1 MVSWGAVVG
10 TEAEIEE
17 RMARTRQIQRASIPK
32 SFTSRGSTPRPR
44 GAVAVL
50 VVSALAAL
58 WAAAMLS
65 PIGSLINAYM
75 FVFIVFFAGP
85 VTLVS
90 LSLTVMAG
98 LVATDRIVLLIRHRV
113 LLQSAHRSLGI
124 IAVIALVLHVLTKI
138 TAGHISTS
146 KALLPFVSGAG
157 VYVGLGTVAGVLM
170 VSVLWTGLVRVR
182 FAGIGKPWLWRA
194 LHSVSYAAWPIAL
207 VHGLQ
212 AGRAAA
218 TWVTVS
224 YLLCVALVAGALLI
238 RLSVSLG
245 RKREEQGQGTGSL
258 APVGKAARS
267 AGPVRTR
274 LGTAPAKRRTA
285 DEIRASRQGSP
296 VTSGHRSATDSQR
309 SGRDSRWDDDTMSGR
324 RSDPDIRI
332 GRSDD
337 TMGGRRSDD
346 TMGGRRSDDTMGGRR
361 SDPDTRIGRSDDTM
375 GGRRSDPDTRIGR
388 ADGVDTST
396 GRDDDRGT
404 RVGRR
409 RRESLNDLRDNG
421 SEAAIDSWARA
432 GESDTTDSAPRRSD
446 RFAVPEVPLERDV
459 ATGAGPDAPPSDP
472 ELPWDSPRRWATGEP
487 EDPWDRPR
495 RGSDDSAYRRPSAD
509 EDEPLR
515 AADRDEPRPPVAD
528 EERRSRYDTD
538 GAGRRSWREPDD
550 EPATTGTPRS
560 GRRRRAADEEP
571 ATERAGRRAKVDDD
585 AEESTAEWGRAAR
598 YEPNLAAGRDDD
610 DDADRPAVID
620 IASRRSRKSG
630 EPPSRSS
637 RRKKSDDAAEEGAYW
652 TNLKGE
658 TR

>member
-1 MVSWGAVVG
+1 
-10 TEAEIEE
+10 
-17 RMARTRQIQRASIPK
+17 
-32 SFTSRGSTPRPR
+32 
-44 GAVAVL
+44 
-50 VVSALAAL
+50 
-58 WAAAMLS
+58 MLS
-65 PIGSLINAYM
+65 PIGNLINAYM

-138 TAGHISTS
+138 TAGHVGAGA
-146 KALLPFVSGAG
+146 ALLPFVGGAT

-170 VSVLWTGLVRVR
+170 VSVLWTGLIRVR
-182 FAGIGKPWLWRA
+182 FAGVGKPWLWRA

-224 YLLCVALVAGALLI
+224 YLLCVALVVGALLV

-245 RKREEQGQGTGSL
+245 RKREEQGQGTGSI
-258 APVGKAARS
+258 APVGRAAR
-267 AGPVRTR
+267 ARGPVRTGT
-274 LGTAPAKRRTA
+274 GTAPAKRRTA
-285 DEIRASRQGSP
+285 DEIRASRQSSP
-296 VTSGHRSATDSQR
+296 ATSGRRSATDSRR

-324 RSDPDIRI
+324 KNDPEIRIGRADDTMSGRKGDPEIRIGRGDDTMSGRKGDPEIRVGRADTGDIRI
-332 GRSDD
+332 GRTD
-337 TMGGRRSDD
+337 TGDI
-346 TMGGRRSDDTMGGRR
+346 
-361 SDPDTRIGRSDDTM
+361 P
-375 GGRRSDPDTRIGR
+375 
-388 ADGVDTST
+388 T

-409 RRESLNDLRDNG
+409 RRESLNDLRGDG

-432 GESDTTDSAPRRSD
+432 GESDATDSSRRRSD
-446 RFAVPEVPLERDV
+446 RFTVPEVPLGRDV
-459 ATGAGPDAPPSDP
+459 ETGVAGDLPVGDP
-472 ELPWDSPRRWATGEP
+472 ELPWDSPRRWATGDS

-495 RGSDDSAYRRPSAD
+495 RGADDSAYRRPLAD
-509 EDEPLR
+509 EDAPLR
-515 AADRDEPRPPVAD
+515 AADRDESRTPVAD
-528 EERRSRYDTD
+528 EERRPRRAADDEGRPRYDTD

-550 EPATTGTPRS
+550 EPTTGATRS
-560 GRRRRAADEEP
+560 GRRRRAAEEEP
-571 ATERAGRRAKVDDD
+571 ATERAGRRAKDDDD

-598 YEPNLAAGRDDD
+598 YEPNLAAGRGDD
-610 DDADRPAVID
+610 DDADRPSLTD
-620 IASRRSRKSG
+620 LASRRTRKSG

-637 RRKKSDDAAEEGAYW
+637 RRKEPDEAAEEGAYW
-652 TNLKGE
+652 TNLKGGA
-658 TR
+658 R

>member
-1 MVSWGAVVG
+1 
-10 TEAEIEE
+10 
-17 RMARTRQIQRASIPK
+17 MARTRQIQRASIPK
-32 SFTSRGSTPRPR
+32 SFTSRGSTPRPK
-44 GAVAVL
+44 GALAVL
-50 VVSALAAL
+50 VVSVLAAL

-138 TAGHISTS
+138 TAGHVSAGT
-146 KALLPFVSGAG
+146 AFLPFVGGAN

-182 FAGIGKPWLWRA
+182 FAGVGKPWLWRA

-224 YLLCVALVAGALLI
+224 YLLCVALVVGALLV

-267 AGPVRTR
+267 AGPVRNGI
-274 LGTAPAKRRTA
+274 GTAPAKRRTA
-285 DEIRASRQGSP
+285 DEIRASRQNSP
-296 VTSGHRSATDSQR
+296 VTAGRRSATDGR
-309 SGRDSRWDDDTMSGR
+309 GSGRDSRWDDDTMSGR

-332 GRSDD
+332 GRA
-337 TMGGRRSDD
+337 
-346 TMGGRRSDDTMGGRR
+346 DDTMGGRR
-361 SDPDTRIGRSDDTM
+361 SDPDIRIGRTDDTM
-375 GGRRSDPDTRIGR
+375 GGRRSDPDIRIGR
-388 ADGVDTST
+388 TEDGGTLT

-409 RRESLNDLRDNG
+409 RRESLNDLRDTG
-421 SEAAIDSWARA
+421 SGSAIDTWARA
-432 GESDTTDSAPRRSD
+432 GESDTTDSSRRRSD
-446 RFAVPEVPLERDV
+446 RFAVPEVPLARDV
-459 ATGAGPDAPPSDP
+459 ATGAGPDVPPSDP
-472 ELPWDSPRRWATGEP
+472 ELPWDSPRRWATSEP

-495 RGSDDSAYRRPSAD
+495 RGADDSAYRRPLAD
-509 EDEPLR
+509 EDVPLR
-515 AADRDEPRPPVAD
+515 ATDRDEPRPPVVD
-528 EERRSRYDTD
+528 EERRPRYDTD

-550 EPATTGTPRS
+550 EPTTGATRP

-571 ATERAGRRAKVDDD
+571 ATERPGRRAKGDDD
-585 AEESTAEWGRAAR
+585 AEESTNEWGRAVR

-610 DDADRPAVID
+610 DDADRPALID
-620 IASRRSRKSG
+620 LASRRARKSG

-652 TNLKGE
+652 TNLKGDA
-658 TR
+658 R